1 MAENHAV
8 RTIEEQQSVILNHD
22 VSHPEVVVDKTGIV
36 QFAEDRGEFFQQTGG
51 GGVFQNVARCRW
63 LLRFVVLFQEK
74 RRGICGSARFFRK
87 YGFGNESG
95 IPGAPIKLIGRK
107 GDEMK
112 KLSLIEGIGE
122 TYTGKL
128 EAEGIKSVDNLLE
141 AGAGKKGRQALSEK
155 TGISEKMILKWVNR
169 ADLFRIKGI
178 STQYSDLLEI
188 AGVDTVPELAQRK
201 AENLQAKMVEV
212 NEEKKLVKKV
222 PTLAD
227 VESWI
232 AQAKELPRVV
242 TH

>member
-1 MAENHAV
+1 
-8 RTIEEQQSVILNHD
+8 
-22 VSHPEVVVDKTGIV
+22 
-36 QFAEDRGEFFQQTGG
+36 
-51 GGVFQNVARCRW
+51 
-63 LLRFVVLFQEK
+63 
-74 RRGICGSARFFRK
+74 
-87 YGFGNESG
+87 
-95 IPGAPIKLIGRK
+95 
-107 GDEMK
+107 MK

-128 EAEGIKSVDNLLE
+128 EAAGIKSVDNLLE

>member
-1 MAENHAV
+1 M
-8 RTIEEQQSVILNHD
+8 
-22 VSHPEVVVDKTGIV
+22 
-36 QFAEDRGEFFQQTGG
+36 
-51 GGVFQNVARCRW
+51 
-63 LLRFVVLFQEK
+63 
-74 RRGICGSARFFRK
+74 
-87 YGFGNESG
+87 
-95 IPGAPIKLIGRK
+95 GAPIKLIGRK

>member
-1 MAENHAV
+1 
-8 RTIEEQQSVILNHD
+8 
-22 VSHPEVVVDKTGIV
+22 
-36 QFAEDRGEFFQQTGG
+36 
-51 GGVFQNVARCRW
+51 
-63 LLRFVVLFQEK
+63 
-74 RRGICGSARFFRK
+74 
-87 YGFGNESG
+87 
-95 IPGAPIKLIGRK
+95 
-107 GDEMK
+107 MK

>member
-1 MAENHAV
+1 
-8 RTIEEQQSVILNHD
+8 
-22 VSHPEVVVDKTGIV
+22 
-36 QFAEDRGEFFQQTGG
+36 
-51 GGVFQNVARCRW
+51 
-63 LLRFVVLFQEK
+63 
-74 RRGICGSARFFRK
+74 
-87 YGFGNESG
+87 
-95 IPGAPIKLIGRK
+95 
-107 GDEMK
+107 MK

-128 EAEGIKSVDNLLE
+128 EAGGIKSVDNLLE

>member
-1 MAENHAV
+1 
-8 RTIEEQQSVILNHD
+8 
-22 VSHPEVVVDKTGIV
+22 
-36 QFAEDRGEFFQQTGG
+36 
-51 GGVFQNVARCRW
+51 
-63 LLRFVVLFQEK
+63 
-74 RRGICGSARFFRK
+74 
-87 YGFGNESG
+87 
-95 IPGAPIKLIGRK
+95 
-107 GDEMK
+107 MK

-141 AGAGKKGRQALSEK
+141 AGAGKKGRQALAEK